1 MIFFSFCFLFVML
14 NLYRGFIAVLKYV
27 RSYLHSLG
35 LVTETN
41 KNNILFTCFSV
52 MPDLFLKPSFKKHFL
67 PPRLRPTL
75 ESIAALFTSDHQV
88 SLQHLCT
95 VGS

>member
-1 MIFFSFCFLFVML
+1 ML

-52 MPDLFLKPSFKKHFL
+52 MPDLFSKPFL
-67 PPRLRPTL
+67 PPQLRPTL
-75 ESIAALFTSDHQV
+75 ESVVALFTSDHQV
-88 SLQHLCT
+88 SLQNLT
-95 VGS
+95 VGK